1 MQGPRVRFLVVGPG
15 IEFINNSTYY
25 RLCCLQI
32 TISSAN
38 TQWRLHMA
46 TFRKQSSDAVIAQWS
61 RLELFNKRGIQKGSS
76 H

>member
-1 MQGPRVRFLVVGPG
+1 MQGPRVCFLVVGPG
-15 IEFINNSTYY
+15 IEFINNSTYC

-46 TFRKQSSDAVIAQWS
+46 TFKKQSSDAVIVQWS
-61 RLELFNKRGIQKGSS
+61 HLELFNKRGIQKGSS
-76 H
+76 L